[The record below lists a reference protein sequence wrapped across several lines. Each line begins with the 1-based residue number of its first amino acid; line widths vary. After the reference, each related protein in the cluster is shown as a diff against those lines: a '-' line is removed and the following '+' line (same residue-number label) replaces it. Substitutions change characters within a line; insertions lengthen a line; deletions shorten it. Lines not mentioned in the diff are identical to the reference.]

1 MATEVLMPRQGQS
14 VESCIIIGWS
24 VKEGDTVAEG
34 QALCEV
40 ETDKA
45 TFEVPAPSAGTVLG
59 IFYPADSDVEVLKVI
74 AAIGEPGEDVST
86 LRPQDAGAEIS
97 NTEQGTSN
105 VEVKREVAEK
115 TSSVPCS
122 TFNIQHSGSATGF
135 SSPRAR
141 RLADKKGVNIA
152 VIPGTGPEGRVIE
165 RDVKAA
171 LAGQAPVSPAAL
183 AKFAALPK
191 VGSGIGGRV
200 LAADIQVPSA
210 APAPAAAPV
219 VSAAPAAPSVSYSEE
234 TMGALKETVVKG
246 VRKVVAGRMLS
257 SMQTTAQLTM
267 HTSADAR
274 AVLASRAAFK
284 KSEDK
289 AGITINDLV
298 LYAVAQTLVDFPE
311 LNAYWLGDKLVQF
324 ENVHLGFAVDT
335 PRGQMVPVIRF
346 ANKLSLEGIS
356 VEAKRLGS
364 ACIKGTVDPDALKGG
379 TFTVTNLGAAGIEMF
394 TPVLNAPEVGI
405 LGICNVQ
412 PKPVMKKDGGVEFI
426 PHMGLS
432 LTFNHCATDGAP
444 AGRFLAAIRET
455 FATLKF

>member
-45 TFEVPAPSAGTVLG
+45 TFEVPAPAAGTVLG

-74 AAIGEPGEDVST
+74 AAIGASGEDISA
-86 LRPQDAGAEIS
+86 LRPAGE
-97 NTEQGTSN
+97 GVKN
-105 VEVKREVAEK
+105 VETVQVVEVAK
-115 TSSVPCS
+115 TVAPGSDFS
-122 TFNIQHSGSATGF
+122 TQRVEGAGI
-135 SSPRAR
+135 SPRAR
-141 RLADKKGVNIA
+141 NLAKAKGVDA
-152 VIPGTGPEGRVIE
+152 STLAGSGPEGRVIE

-183 AKFAALPK
+183 AKLAALPK

-200 LAADIQVPSA
+200 LASDIQVPSA
-210 APAPAAAPV
+210 APAAPAPV
-219 VSAAPAAPSVSYSEE
+219 AAPAPAIAVPPYSEK
-234 TMGALKETVVKG
+234 TMGALKEIAVKG
-246 VRKVVAGRMLS
+246 VRKVVAARMLS

-274 AVLASRAAFK
+274 AILAARKQFK
-284 KSEDK
+284 DSADKS
-289 AGITINDLV
+289 GITINDLV
-298 LYAVAQTLVDFPE
+298 LYAVAQTVAQFPE
-311 LNAYWLGDKLVQF
+311 LNAYWLGDKMVQF

-335 PRGQMVPVIRF
+335 PRGLMVPVIRF
-346 ANKLSLEGIS
+346 ANKLSLEEIS
-356 VEAKRLGS
+356 AEAKRLGS
-364 ACIKGTVDPDALKGG
+364 ACIKGTVDPDSLSGG

-412 PKPVMKKDGGVEFI
+412 PKPVMTKEGGVEFI

-432 LTFNHCATDGAP
+432 ITFNHCATDGAP
-444 AGRFLAAIRET
+444 AGRFLVAMRERLAGLQ
-455 FATLKF
+455 F

>member
-14 VESCIIIGWS
+14 VESCIIVGWK

-45 TFEVPAPSAGTVLG
+45 TFEVPAPAAGTVLG
-59 IFYPADSDVEVLKVI
+59 IFYEAGADVPVLKVI
-74 AAIGEPGEDVST
+74 AAVGSPGEDVSA
-86 LRPQDAGAEIS
+86 LRPAAESAKPQNI
-97 NTEQGTSN
+97 EQGMPN
-105 VEVKREVAEK
+105 NEVKE
-115 TSSVPCS
+115 TSADQSS
-122 TFNIQHSGSATGF
+122 TFNIQRSGPVTGF
-135 SSPRAR
+135 ASPRAK
-141 RLADKKGVNIA
+141 RLAENKGVDIA
-152 VIPGTGPEGRVIE
+152 VIPGTGPDGRVIE

-171 LAGQAPVSPAAL
+171 LEGKAPLSPAAK
-183 AKFAALPK
+183 AKWASIPNF
-191 VGSGIGGRV
+191 GSGIGGRV
-200 LAADIQVPSA
+200 LASDIQIPSA
-210 APAPAAAPV
+210 APVPAPAPEAPE
-219 VSAAPAAPSVSYSEE
+219 VSYSAEQ
-234 TMGALKETVVKG
+234 MGALKEIVVKG

-274 AVLASRAAFK
+274 AILAARKKFK
-284 KSEDK
+284 DSADKSN
-289 AGITINDLV
+289 ITINDLM
-298 LYAVAQTLVDFPE
+298 LYAVAQTLVNFPE
-311 LNAYWLGDKLVQF
+311 LNAYWLGSKMVQF

-335 PRGQMVPVIRF
+335 PRGLMVPVIRF
-346 ANKLSLEGIS
+346 ANKLSLEEIAA
-356 VEAKRLGS
+356 EAKRLGS

-412 PKPVMKKDGGVEFI
+412 PKPVMNKEGGVEFI

-432 LTFNHCATDGAP
+432 FTFNHCATDGAP
-444 AGRFLAAIRET
+444 AGRFLAAMRDML
-455 FATLKF
+455 AGLKF